1 MYRAFW
7 DLYIKQYRRVPIVL
21 VIWVITVTMSF
32 LEGINIGLLV
42 PLLET
47 MAAEDSTTPHWISTY
62 IEIVFT
68 RLGIPFKLS
77 AILLVLGSVFLTV
90 FGLKYLVLMLV
101 AGVQRDFTIWMRSR
115 YMRHLLGAD
124 IGYFHKERLGVLS
137 DSLTTQADHAGAS
150 LFAFTELF
158 TIAVLVVIYMG
169 SAFLI
174 APGLTTIALV
184 MMVLVSL
191 SLQVY
196 VSRGKQIGAD
206 GVIAANNLQATAVEI
221 LGGVHVVKAFLM
233 EGFFEGNFTRRAE
246 DVGRV
251 FYRRERN
258 VNRLLVFQEIGL
270 LGLIGLIVYLGIG
283 IFGMEI
289 SVIVVLLFVLYR
301 LAPKVSSLNKTRQV
315 LSMQLSALQS
325 VRFITEESTSPK
337 VLDGAHSFK
346 HIDTAIDIKDAFF
359 SYGNDNA
366 VLKGA
371 SFSIV
376 RGETTAIIG
385 SSGAGKSTI
394 VDLVLRFY
402 DLDSGVIEVDG
413 IDIKNLKLEDWR
425 SGIGIVSQDVFLFN
439 DTVYNNIILG
449 REGITKEGVEDSAK
463 RAYAHDFINSLPDG
477 YQTIIGDRGLN
488 LSGGQRQRISLAR
501 AIVGDPDILILD
513 EATSSLDSESE
524 LLIHRYMESISG
536 ERTLIVIAHRMSTIQ
551 KADKIVVLQDGKIVE
566 EGNWEDL
573 MAKSGVLANYHT
585 IQLGE

>member
-1 MYRAFW
+1 MYRQFW
-7 DLYIKQYRRVPIVL
+7 DLFINEYKRIPIVL
-21 VIWVITVTMSF
+21 MIWVITITMSF
-32 LEGINIGLLV
+32 LEGINIGLLI
-42 PLLET
+42 PLLEA
-47 MAAEDSTTPHWISTY
+47 MSSEESTTSHWISRY
-62 IEIVFT
+62 VEMAFT
-68 RLGIPFKLS
+68 QLGIPFKLS
-77 AILLVLGSVFLTV
+77 TILLVLGSLFLV
-90 FGLKYLVLMLV
+90 MSGLKYLVLMMV
-101 AGVQRDFTIWMRSR
+101 AGVQRDFTVWMRSR
-115 YMRHLLGAD
+115 YMRYLLRAD
-124 IGYFHKERLGVLS
+124 ISYFHNERLGVLT
-137 DSLTTQADHAGAS
+137 DSLTTQSDHAGAS

-158 TIAVLVVIYMG
+158 TIVVLAAIYLI
-169 SAFLI
+169 SAFII
-174 APGLTTIALV
+174 APVLTTIALV
-184 MMVLVSL
+184 MMILVSL

-196 VSRGKQIGAD
+196 ISRGKQIGRD
-206 GVIAANNLQATAVEI
+206 GVAAANNLQATAVEI
-221 LGGVHVVKAFLM
+221 LSGVQVVKSFLM
-233 EGFFEGNFTRRAE
+233 EGFFWGSFTKRADE
-246 DVGRV
+246 VGRV

-258 VNRLLVFQEIGL
+258 VNRLLVFQEVAL

-283 IFGMEI
+283 IFRMEI

-301 LAPKVSSLNKTRQV
+301 LAPKVSSLNKTRQA
-315 LSMQLSALQS
+315 LSMQLAALQS
-325 VRFITEESTSPK
+325 VRVITEESTSPK

-346 HIDTAIDIKDAFF
+346 HIDTAIDIKEAFF
-359 SYGNDNA
+359 SYGNDNP
-366 VLKGA
+366 VLKGT
-371 SFSIV
+371 SFSIAK
-376 RGETTAIIG
+376 GETTAIIG

-425 SGIGIVSQDVFLFN
+425 SGIGVVSQDVFLFN

-449 REGITKEGVEDSAK
+449 REGITKEGVEYSAK
-463 RAYAHDFINSLPDG
+463 RAYAHDFINALPDG
-477 YQTIIGDRGLN
+477 YHTIIGDRGLN